1 MLHCVFS
8 EGGLLFIILPFITID
23 MAENF
28 NLAHQQSTQ
37 CVSNCYGSL
46 FQITINIKKLC
57 SITEFIG
64 TLEVNINHS
73 SCMGQNLEIVINSYQ
88 SRPES
93 VYLAL
98 VTIAINLICQLLLLC
113 YQQDSQRDRRAPMS
127 SPSQVTFA
135 SFLMKNDVQPFA

>member
-1 MLHCVFS
+1 MTYNKYIWCNFKFHVNSLISGSQVFVCYTVCFLK
-8 EGGLLFIILPFITID
+8 EDFCWCPFITFN
-23 MAENF
+23 MAEHF
-28 NLAHQQSTQ
+28 ILAHQQSTQ

-73 SCMGQNLEIVINSYQ
+73 SCMGPTLEIVINYFQ
-88 SRPES
+88 TRPES

-98 VTIAINLICQLLLLC
+98 IKIAIYLICQLLLLC
-113 YQQDSQRDRRAPMS
+113 
-127 SPSQVTFA
+127 
-135 SFLMKNDVQPFA
+135 